1 MGKLEMLKHIVAVIA
16 AASMLAGCQTA
27 GDIDAS
33 IQKSAV
39 QLCAAATPLH
49 EAFLTVAGTGALS
62 QKTIDREARAW
73 DILTPICADPAHATS
88 ATILVAGANA
98 YIIISQALKEA
109 KAKKVSTNAG

>member
-1 MGKLEMLKHIVAVIA
+1 MLKHIVALIV

-27 GDIDAS
+27 GDLDAS

-49 EAFLTVAGTGALS
+49 ESFLTVASTGALS

-73 DILTPICADPAHATS
+73 DIITPICADPAHANST
-88 ATILVAGANA
+88 TILVAGANA
-98 YIIISQALKEA
+98 YIVISQAVREA
-109 KAKKVSTNAG
+109 KKKEPAK